1 MMGTLQEL
9 FGHDRQ
15 QSLLDGLWRLAG
27 GKAGSV
33 GHPEDVGVDRD
44 GWMAERRVQHD
55 IGGLA
60 SDAGQRFQRF
70 SALRN
75 FSVMAFHQQSRQLMD
90 IPGLGVEETKGAD
103 VVANCGLA
111 ERYHRCGGGGIGK
124 KPFGRLVHADIGR
137 LRGQHDGD
145 QQGERVGVIQLGRGF
160 GQGGGK
166 TGHHL
171 GGFWL

>member
-15 QSLLDGLWRLAG
+15 QSLLDGLWCLAG

-33 GHPEDVGVDRD
+33 GHSENVGVDRD

-60 SDAGQRFQRF
+60 SNAGQGFQGL

-75 FSVMAFHQQSRQLMD
+75 FTVMALDQQTRQLMD
-90 IPGLGVEETKGAD
+90 ILGLGVEQPKGAD
-103 VVANCGLA
+103 VMPNRRLA
-111 ERYHRCGGGGIGK
+111 ERYHRSRGGGIGK
-124 KPFGRLVHADIGR
+124 KPFGRLVHPDIGR
-137 LRGQHDGD
+137 LRGQHDGN
-145 QQGERVGVIQLGRGF
+145 QQGERVGEIQLGRGF
-160 GQGGGK
+160 WQGGCK
-166 TGHHL
+166 AGHHL
-171 GGFWL
+171 GSFWL